1 MIYELVMQG
10 SGWRHKISWWLNLK
24 IASFIANSAKAE
36 QFAERFSSL
45 PLKSKLL
52 ALTVKSMSGGE
63 RYLFFL

>member
-52 ALTVKSMSGGE
+52 ELAGSTNWRKHFILVP
-63 RYLFFL
+63 